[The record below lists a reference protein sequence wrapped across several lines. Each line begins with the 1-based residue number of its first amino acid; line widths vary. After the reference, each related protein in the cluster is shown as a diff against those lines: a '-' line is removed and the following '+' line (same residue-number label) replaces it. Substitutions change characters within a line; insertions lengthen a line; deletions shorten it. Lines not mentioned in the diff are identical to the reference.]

1 MCYVRLCEK
10 QKLKKG
16 GMALKNKQ
24 LVMIPGPTPTAG
36 PLQLQMARETV
47 SFKDPGFVNDFKELV
62 IDLKEMMRTDG
73 ECVVIA
79 GTGTLAMETAIANT
93 TKPGDNI
100 LIVSHG
106 FFGDRFIEMCERR
119 GLSVDVLTSDW
130 GTAVAVADIEKK
142 LSQKKYAA
150 LTVTHV
156 DTSTG
161 TCAPVAEI
169 GAVAKNFNDT
179 LFIVDGV
186 CATAAEPENVDEMGI
201 DVLLTGSQKA
211 FGVTPGLAILWAGP
225 RALER
230 RKSLGTIPD
239 AYMDFEKW
247 IPIMQDP
254 MKYWGTPPVNLIW
267 ALKEA
272 VNLIQEEG
280 LEERYARHRQ
290 DAEGIQAGLEALGFK
305 ILAAPDC
312 RAVTLSIAIYPEGID
327 DAVFRNILTEEGVVS
342 AASLGAYAGKSFR
355 LGHMGNIDKHT
366 VVSVLAAIE
375 RTLHRV
381 GHPVEFGKS
390 IKVYMETLLSS
401 Q

>member
-1 MCYVRLCEK
+1 M
-10 QKLKKG
+10 
-16 GMALKNKQ
+16 KNKQ
-24 LVMIPGPTPTAG
+24 LVMIPGPTPTIG

-62 IDLKEMMRTDG
+62 IDLKEMLRTEG

-106 FFGDRFIEMCERR
+106 FFGDRFVEMCERR
-119 GLSVDVLTSDW
+119 GLDVDVLSSAW
-130 GTAVAVADIEKK
+130 GRAIAVEEIEEK
-142 LSQKKYAA
+142 LNQKKYQA

-169 GAVAKNFNDT
+169 GAVAKKFDDT
-179 LFIVDGV
+179 LLIVDGV
-186 CATAAEPENVDEMGI
+186 CATAAEPEYVDQMGI

-225 RALER
+225 GALER

-239 AYMDFEKW
+239 SYMDFEKW
-247 IPIMQDP
+247 IPIMHDP

-272 VNLIQEEG
+272 VNLIKEEG
-280 LEERYARHRQ
+280 LEERYVRHRQ
-290 DAEGIQAGLEALGFK
+290 DAKGIQAGLEALGFK

-312 RAVTLSIAIYPEGID
+312 RAATLSVAIYPDGID
-327 DAVFRNILTEEGVVS
+327 DAVFRNTLTEEGVVT

-381 GHPVEFGKS
+381 GEPVEFGRS
-390 IKVYMETLLSS
+390 IRAYMESYLSS
-401 Q
+401 G

>member
-1 MCYVRLCEK
+1 M
-10 QKLKKG
+10 
-16 GMALKNKQ
+16 KNKQ
-24 LVMIPGPTPTAG
+24 LVMIPGPTPTVG
-36 PLQLQMARETV
+36 PVQLQMARETV

-62 IDLKEMMRTDG
+62 IDLKEMLLTDG
-73 ECVVIA
+73 ECVIIA

-119 GLSVDVLTSDW
+119 GLTVDILSSEW
-130 GTAVAVADIEKK
+130 GEAVSVADIEQK
-142 LSQKKYAA
+142 LAEKKYAA

-161 TCAPVAEI
+161 TCAPVEDI
-169 GAVAKNFNDT
+169 GKVVQKFDDT
-179 LFIVDGV
+179 LFILDGV
-186 CATAAEPENVDEMGI
+186 CATAAEPEYVDDMGI

-280 LEERYARHRQ
+280 LEERYVRHRQ
-290 DAEGIQAGLEALGFK
+290 DAKGIQAGLEALGFK

-327 DAVFRNILTEEGVVS
+327 DAAFRNILTEEGVVT

-366 VVSVLAAIE
+366 IVSVLAAIE
-375 RTLHRV
+375 RALHRV
-381 GHPVEFGKS
+381 GHEVEFGKS

>member
-1 MCYVRLCEK
+1 M
-10 QKLKKG
+10 
-16 GMALKNKQ
+16 KNKQ
-24 LVMIPGPTPTAG
+24 LVMIPGPTPTVG
-36 PLQLQMARETV
+36 PVQLQMARETV

-62 IDLKEMMRTDG
+62 IDLKEMLLTDG
-73 ECVVIA
+73 ECVIIA

-119 GLSVDVLTSDW
+119 GLTVDVLSSEW
-130 GTAVAVADIEKK
+130 GQAVSVADIEQK
-142 LSQKKYAA
+142 LAEKKYAA

-161 TCAPVAEI
+161 TCAPVEDI
-169 GAVAKNFNDT
+169 GKVVQKFDDT
-179 LFIVDGV
+179 LFILDGV
-186 CATAAEPENVDEMGI
+186 CATAAEPEYVDDMGI

-230 RKSLGTIPD
+230 RKSLGMIPD

-280 LEERYARHRQ
+280 LEERYVRHRQ
-290 DAEGIQAGLEALGFK
+290 DAKGIQAGLEALGFK

-327 DAVFRNILTEEGVVS
+327 DAAFRNILTEEGVVT

-375 RTLHRV
+375 RALHRV
-381 GHPVEFGKS
+381 GHEVEFGKS

>member
-1 MCYVRLCEK
+1 M
-10 QKLKKG
+10 
-16 GMALKNKQ
+16 KNKQ
-24 LVMIPGPTPTAG
+24 LVMIPGPTPTVG
-36 PLQLQMARETV
+36 PVQLQMARETV

-62 IDLKEMMRTDG
+62 IDLKEMLLTDG
-73 ECVVIA
+73 ECVIIA

-119 GLSVDVLTSDW
+119 GLTVDILSSEW
-130 GTAVAVADIEKK
+130 GEAVSVADIEQK
-142 LSQKKYAA
+142 LAEKKYAA

-169 GAVAKNFNDT
+169 GAVAKKFDDT
-179 LFIVDGV
+179 LFILDGV
-186 CATAAEPENVDEMGI
+186 CATAAEPEYVDDMGI

-280 LEERYARHRQ
+280 LEERYVRHRQ
-290 DAEGIQAGLEALGFK
+290 DAKGIQAGLEALGFK

-327 DAVFRNILTEEGVVS
+327 DAAFRNILTEEGVVT

-366 VVSVLAAIE
+366 IVSVLAAIE
-375 RTLHRV
+375 RALHRV
-381 GHPVEFGKS
+381 GHEVEFGKS